1 MDRDMP
7 GTLAK
12 ANRKLTD
19 LLSREKYVS
28 TLPHMV
34 LRVNSVANDPKSSSR
49 ELSRV
54 IELDPALASRILR
67 SVNSVAYGLQSRI
80 TSLHDA
86 ISYLGFRR
94 ACNLTISASVCKV
107 FKGQHQIG
115 TYNRLGLWRHMVS
128 VAITARMI
136 ALRNGQENFE
146 EAFLAGLMHD
156 LGIILEDQY
165 MHDTFSRMMLSYKE
179 GEPLSDAERRWFGFD
194 HAMLGALVAEQWQ
207 LPDIVCETIRRHHD
221 VEHGVEGENGGVI
234 ACVQL
239 ANVLCTLRGP
249 SSIGMRLV
257 KLSPVALKRLGM
269 SHDDIRV
276 LAEDMETEL
285 NAHKELFSLTAAT

>member
-1 MDRDMP
+1 MN
-7 GTLAK
+7 GTLSK
-12 ANRKLTD
+12 ANRKLTE
-19 LLSREKYVS
+19 LLSREKDVS
-28 TLPHMV
+28 TLPRMV
-34 LRVNSVANDPKSSSR
+34 LKVSAVANDPRSSSR

-54 IELDPALASRILR
+54 IELDPALASRILK
-67 SVNSVAYGLQSRI
+67 SVNSVAYGLRNRI

-115 TYNRLGLWRHMVS
+115 SYNRLHLWQHMVS
-128 VAITARMI
+128 VAITARMV

-165 MHDTFSRMMLSYKE
+165 MHETFTRMMLDYPD
-179 GEPLSDAERRWFGFD
+179 GEPLIQVERRWFGFD
-194 HAMLGALVAEQWQ
+194 HAMLGAMMAEQWQ
-207 LPDIVCETIRRHHD
+207 LPSIVCQTIRHHHD
-221 VEHGVEGENGGVI
+221 RLDNCSDEVTGVV

-249 SSIGMRLV
+249 SSIGMKLVRLKPDV
-257 KLSPVALKRLGM
+257 LDRLGM

-276 LAEDMETEL
+276 LAEDMEQEL
-285 NAHKELFSLTAAT
+285 SEHKELFSLTAEA